1 MTHSNQYNLFVVSR
15 LFAGMSGSVPS
26 ILGASTITDLFF
38 LHERGRAFLI
48 FSLSFLLGTVA
59 GPTFGGFIVD
69 HVDWPIAL
77 WWTVGLQGSALVFVL
92 LFLEETG
99 FSRDGGSA
107 HPTGPES
114 FIANRIATFFL
125 GTKIVPAISRSNLF
139 HSAAAPFAIGLS
151 PVTILA
157 GTFQLFSFGW
167 FVMINTLL
175 TVFLE
180 EPEKEGGYGFT
191 PQQNAEFTFSLWFGI
206 ILAQIYGHR
215 LSDWLPLRLCRKS
228 GGTWKPEYR
237 LHTLWLPSLVLLPIG
252 LGVFGVALQ
261 YHTHYMVLALG
272 AFLITFSAMLSV
284 PVAVNHV
291 IECFRQHALE
301 TSAIMGVYRLTF
313 GLAVPFFVT
322 PWEKAV
328 GIGWV
333 FGMAAF
339 FSIGSFMLLVLLMWK
354 GHEIRNLSFNGVAST
369 EEGSKLTEPETVL
382 IPNST

>member
-125 GTKIVPAISRSNLF
+125 GTKIVPAISRSNL
-139 HSAAAPFAIGLS
+139 
-151 PVTILA
+151 V
-157 GTFQLFSFGW
+157 
-167 FVMINTLL
+167 
-175 TVFLE
+175 
-180 EPEKEGGYGFT
+180 
-191 PQQNAEFTFSLWFGI
+191 
-206 ILAQIYGHR
+206 R
-215 LSDWLPLRLCRKS
+215 
-228 GGTWKPEYR
+228 
-237 LHTLWLPSLVLLPIG
+237 
-252 LGVFGVALQ
+252 
-261 YHTHYMVLALG
+261 
-272 AFLITFSAMLSV
+272 
-284 PVAVNHV
+284 
-291 IECFRQHALE
+291 
-301 TSAIMGVYRLTF
+301 
-313 GLAVPFFVT
+313 
-322 PWEKAV
+322 
-328 GIGWV
+328 
-333 FGMAAF
+333 
-339 FSIGSFMLLVLLMWK
+339 
-354 GHEIRNLSFNGVAST
+354 
-369 EEGSKLTEPETVL
+369 
-382 IPNST
+382 